1 MTLNDGPNDLI
12 GLELSQSLTANN
24 DHLMTITLE
33 TKVWENDWELILKT
47 SRLKELVNRCKHQF
61 DKKILYINNVK
72 DPLEVE
78 SYAQRWIDKGVID
91 QFVHVHEH
99 ADAALAFFN
108 LSKEKL
114 GKGYYYSI
122 AELVS
127 IYLTETT
134 HLLHFSSD
142 AIPEKNIPLNWLNQG
157 IQILQENPQIKVFNL
172 TWDKKYNEA
181 QNESVSED
189 SNAYLGYGFSDQMY
203 LIRTADFKAHIY
215 EEVNAASER
224 YPSYGGELFEKRV
237 DSWMRN
243 HQFLRATY
251 KHGSYLHQN
260 FTKNPLA
267 KKIALA
273 INYPSFLSK

>member
-1 MTLNDGPNDLI
+1 LALNNEPKGLI
-12 GLELSQSLTANN
+12 GLELRQSLTANN
-24 DHLMTITLE
+24 DYLMTITLE

-47 SRLKELVNRCKHQF
+47 SRLKELVNRCKHRF

-72 DPLEVE
+72 NPSEVE
-78 SYAQRWIDKGVID
+78 RYAQRMIDEGILD
-91 QFVHVHEH
+91 QFIHVDQYAEQ
-99 ADAALAFFN
+99 ALGFFE
-108 LSKEKL
+108 LDKQKL

-142 AIPEKNIPLNWLNQG
+142 AMPEKNIPLNWLNQG
-157 IQILQENPQIKVFNL
+157 IQVLQENPQVKVFNL
-172 TWDKKYNEA
+172 AWDKKYKEVQA
-181 QNESVSED
+181 ESIDEN
-189 SNAYLGYGFSDQMY
+189 SNFYLGYGFSDQMY
-203 LIRTADFKAHIY
+203 LIRTADFKAPIY
-215 EEVNAASER
+215 EEVNAESER

-251 KHGSYLHQN
+251 KHGSYLHKN
-260 FTKNPLA
+260 FTQNHIL
-267 KKIALA
+267 KKILIK
-273 INYPSFLSK
+273 IN